1 MKTLYFAI
9 FTFTCQTILLLLVL
23 PFAGM
28 CQYIDYLYDPS
39 FTPPNVIGGN
49 ATAAA
54 RIIIVHEDGRY
65 LVAGSHQINIEGN
78 ITAINRF
85 LPTGD
90 LDPSFIFDSDN
101 PSLAYIIPY
110 SD

>member
-1 MKTLYFAI
+1 
-9 FTFTCQTILLLLVL
+9 
-23 PFAGM
+23 
-28 CQYIDYLYDPS
+28 
-39 FTPPNVIGGN
+39 
-49 ATAAA
+49 
-54 RIIIVHEDGRY
+54 HEDGRY

-110 SD
+110 SDYYLVNTSLHIFHSNFDGSVSENPPLFRIPYMHPPYVPPTWPGPTSNWTQLMEEDGK